1 MSNPLIARQHAASRA
16 RVAACAGALALAAAA
31 LLAACAMPKHPDA
44 DAAPSDP
51 FNPAAVQLL
60 DDTSWTLVQATT
72 ATGQSLDAATQ
83 TDGQGPAK
91 LAFSTSTGQRRAS
104 GFDGCN
110 RFAGSYDLKNGVLS
124 FGPLIATRMACTGA
138 RNALEQAFLDALA
151 HIAKTG
157 VQMKPPQTL
166 EIVATDGTR
175 LKFARERQ

>member
-1 MSNPLIARQHAASRA
+1 MSNPLIARQRAASPA
-16 RVAACAGALALAAAA
+16 RLAACAGALAAAA
-31 LLAACAMPKHPDA
+31 LVAACAMPKHPDA

-72 ATGQSLDAATQ
+72 ATGQALDVAAPA
-83 TDGQGPAK
+83 DGQGPAT
-91 LAFSTSTGQRRAS
+91 LVFSTNTGQRRAS

-110 RFAGSYDLKNGVLS
+110 RFAGSYALKNGVLS

-138 RNALEQAFLDALA
+138 RNTLEQAFLGALA